1 MMMMERPR
9 NHRNNDNN
17 YTYTTRMTTLS
28 TYLYLFKD
36 DLKFELLG
44 AQAYSSG
51 LTKLTL
57 YRNQTRF
64 IAYAMGWVL

>member
-1 MMMMERPR
+1 
-9 NHRNNDNN
+9 
-17 YTYTTRMTTLS
+17 MTTLS